1 MPVLSTVMKK
11 GGDIHEGQPILDGLF
26 VRIQRIRRNGK
37 MYTAESWSTNGEFED
52 AERFLESNEKW
63 STNEVF
69 DDAEGFLQR
78 CPFTSPQETIEEF
91 DKQYESTRSS
101 QELSPEETTIPAEH
115 DDAQSF
121 PSTSCETFQYF
132 LNALCDGI
140 EPDVSGNSSGV
151 SSASPAFIYG
161 KRKYDSASDFKAREK
176 MVESFLKGIER
187 FLNPGYAFRF
197 RESITALST
206 PALNTFMNT
215 FRFHYNAY
223 LSGRVD
229 AGEAVSKM
237 AMKLVLS
244 DTLESLAPYDTVIAR
259 LQRTSPLTTKRSN
272 RKGQGS
278 KKLHYARW
286 LQSGQ
291 VGKTV

>member
-1 MPVLSTVMKK
+1 M
-11 GGDIHEGQPILDGLF
+11 
-26 VRIQRIRRNGK
+26 
-37 MYTAESWSTNGEFED
+37 
-52 AERFLESNEKW
+52 
-63 STNEVF
+63 
-69 DDAEGFLQR
+69 
-78 CPFTSPQETIEEF
+78 
-91 DKQYESTRSS
+91 SS
-101 QELSPEETTIPAEH
+101 EH
-115 DDAQSF
+115 DNAQFLPNISR
-121 PSTSCETFQYF
+121 EAFQFF
-132 LNALCDGI
+132 LNALCDDM
-140 EPDVSGNSSGV
+140 EPDVSGNSSGA

-161 KRKYDSASDFKAREK
+161 KRKYDSASDLKAREK
-176 MVESFLKGIER
+176 MVESFLKGVDR
-187 FLNPGYAFRF
+187 LLNPDYASRL
-197 RESITALST
+197 RDSITALST
-206 PALNTFMNT
+206 PALNRFMNT